1 MVLEAPLFMQ
11 GNTYAARR
19 LRELVGFIF
28 DVEGVVKPETNALK
42 VSPRA
47 AGATMSVDVA
57 AGTCAIRG
65 DDQAAQG
72 MYLCSSTE
80 VANKPIGPAPG
91 SGSRIDLVYAQLR
104 DAAVTG
110 GTASDWIIEV
120 LPGDAVPSNPVPKA
134 VPASAIPLAE
144 VLVTSTTTSITGGI
158 TDRRTAATNAAYEPI
173 GTSGLV
179 KIAEVTLASPGSIS
193 FTSIPADYRH
203 LVVEFAGWSTRVAAD
218 DTLFMRL
225 NGDTAANYDWQSLSA
240 SAAAVSAAESLAATL
255 LTVGVL
261 PAANGPAGAVGTA
274 VIDLPLYRST
284 GFHKGVVARGGT
296 RTSTASG
303 GLVLRQHMGA
313 WRNTAAVMSILLGAG
328 NASLGAGSVAT
339 LYGLK
344 GT

>member
-158 TDRRTAATNAAYEPI
+158 TDRRTAATNAAYAPHAML
-173 GTSGLV
+173 G
-179 KIAEVTLASPGSIS
+179 
-193 FTSIPADYRH
+193 
-203 LVVEFAGWSTRVAAD
+203 
-218 DTLFMRL
+218 
-225 NGDTAANYDWQSLSA
+225 SA
-240 SAAAVSAAESLAATL
+240 SRSAFSVPTGTLTTVTFNVESSDIGNLVDLATQPQRI
-255 LTVGVL
+255 TI
-261 PAANGPAGAVGTA
+261 PEQR
-274 VIDLPLYRST
+274 Y
-284 GFHKGVVARGGT
+284 
-296 RTSTASG
+296 
-303 GLVLRQHMGA
+303 
-313 WRNTAAVMSILLGAG
+313 W
-328 NASLGAGSVAT
+328 VAT
-339 LYGLK
+339 LQVVWASAVGNQRYAAVQPDTGGPVVTGRAVPVSGDSTDMTLVSIPFLRAAGSYVVCNLFHNAGAAVNADVHLSLHSVRK
-344 GT
+344 P